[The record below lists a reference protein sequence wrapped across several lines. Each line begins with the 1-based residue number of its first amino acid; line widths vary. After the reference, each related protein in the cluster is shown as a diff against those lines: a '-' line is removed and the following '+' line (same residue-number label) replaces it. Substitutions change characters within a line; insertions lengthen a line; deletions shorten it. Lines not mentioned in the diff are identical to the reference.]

1 MNLLFYLHVIIICR
15 KFWYIILYLYV
26 YLYTYS
32 PTIALLSAQLEG
44 HKDIRPTCFGHFGP
58 NSLHMF
64 AVSSAPTCWRS
75 MAPDSVSLPL
85 FPSVLTTG
93 TSLFA
98 LETGC
103 KHEPKFQLWKAH
115 ADKNEPPEEQHLL
128 SPEAL
133 SADTPEPSPL
143 EHKCPSSFC
152 LPSGLDAVKVT
163 AFSHLHQPCS

>member
-1 MNLLFYLHVIIICR
+1 MFFLCNYMYITMNWLFYLHVIIICR
-15 KFWYIILYLYV
+15 KLWYIILYLYV
-26 YLYTYS
+26 YIYTYS

-93 TSLFA
+93 TCLFWHLKRDA
-98 LETGC
+98 STNLSFSSE
-103 KHEPKFQLWKAH
+103 KHMLTRTSH
-115 ADKNEPPEEQHLL
+115 LKNNIFCLQRHFLQIHQSRHLL
-128 SPEAL
+128 NINVHHL
-133 SADTPEPSPL
+133 SV
-143 EHKCPSSFC
+143 CPAAST
-152 LPSGLDAVKVT
+152 L
-163 AFSHLHQPCS
+163 